1 MAQLKVDARSALQV
15 VAAFVLLLASTVSA
29 HGNLWEY
36 GVLRYA
42 PTEMAWESTEHVVG
56 PYRNADR
63 LADAIRSVHGLPIG
77 EESSVV
83 YVLNILGQFGWEL
96 VAHYQNYFI
105 FKRPLSSGP

>member
-1 MAQLKVDARSALQV
+1 MAVAL
-15 VAAFVLLLASTVSA
+15 VLMLTSTALV

-42 PTEMAWESTEHVVG
+42 PTEMIWQSAEHVVG

-77 EESSVV
+77 EESGVV

-96 VAHYQNYFI
+96 VAHYQNDFI
-105 FKRPLSSGP
+105 FKRPQLAVP